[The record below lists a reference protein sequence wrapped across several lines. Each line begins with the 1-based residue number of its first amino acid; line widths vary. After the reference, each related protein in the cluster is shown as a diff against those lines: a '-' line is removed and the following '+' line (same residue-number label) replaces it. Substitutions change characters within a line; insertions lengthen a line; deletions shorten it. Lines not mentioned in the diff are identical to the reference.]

1 MTVASAEQIAQAAA
15 ALPDPGVGLV
25 TSEAQGTSSRRQ
37 RNRSH
42 YSPNGQLEVAIIGMG
57 AWGLAVLERLLTVIR
72 QGGSG
77 ASAVL
82 IHVVEPGS
90 PGSGVYSV
98 DLPGYLV
105 MNTPCGQISLFPGDE
120 AEASLPYQVGLFSW
134 ARRNG
139 YTWHGDLCLPQP
151 GGRAISENDFLPRSV
166 VGRYL
171 QWFYDALVSSPPSG
185 VRIQL
190 HRAAAVEVVAAG
202 ADQEVVTLSS
212 GARLTVDHVML
223 TSGHTP
229 NLLPEPGWGAALDP
243 YSVVRE
249 QVAVDPG
256 SLVAIAGMGL
266 VATDVLAALTRGRG
280 GRFEVGSGDR
290 LRYLPSGRE
299 PQIRIFST
307 TGLPH
312 CAKAVGMRNVTTQFR
327 PNFWTPEAVAQRR
340 ARALAETGSGALNWR
355 RDLHPLLVAE
365 MRLQYYVQASLLRG
379 GDAAAQVV
387 KEELIRAW
395 SEHRFSSAVARLE
408 SQLGRFDPD
417 EHLSPHTERSFE
429 GPQAYQDF
437 VTQLVESDLAEAMRP
452 GGSSPIKMA
461 YEVLRF
467 LRDPIR
473 RAVEFGGLD
482 AESHREFFPGVRG
495 QINRL
500 VAGPPAYRSQQLLA
514 LVEAGVV
521 TMPYGPG
528 PEVEFLAAGRA
539 VVRSTHLDSP
549 HQDRVDHLVRGFLED
564 PLPHRSA
571 STLIGTL
578 YRAGR
583 LSRMALDGSA
593 AEGVQLTRE
602 SHPVDAEGRVQERL
616 WVFGALTE
624 GARYFTNCIPSPG
637 SRKWSFQEALSCAL
651 QVLSG

>member
-1 MTVASAEQIAQAAA
+1 MTVTSAKEICNAVMT
-15 ALPDPGVGLV
+15 LPELGSGV
-25 TSEAQGTSSRRQ
+25 SSNRAPESGSRST

-42 YSPNGQLEVAIIGMG
+42 SSPRGQLEVAIIGMG

-72 QGGSG
+72 EGGSG
-77 ASAVL
+77 VSEVV
-82 IHVVEPGS
+82 IHVVEPGK

-105 MNTPCGQISLFPGDE
+105 MNTPCGQISLYPGEEPD
-120 AEASLPYQVGLFSW
+120 ASLPYQVGLFSW
-134 ARRNG
+134 AKRSG
-139 YTWHGDLCLPQP
+139 YRWHGDLCLPQP
-151 GGRAISENDFLPRSV
+151 GGREISESDFLPRSL

-171 QWFYDALVSSPPSG
+171 QWFYEALVSSPPLG
-185 VRIQL
+185 VTVQL
-190 HRAAAVEVVAAG
+190 HRAAAIDVVATSSG
-202 ADQEVVTLSS
+202 QELVTLST
-212 GARLTVDHVML
+212 GEALRVDHVML

-229 NLLPEPGWGAALDP
+229 NLLPAQAWGAALDP
-243 YSVVRE
+243 YSVVHDEVSFR
-249 QVAVDPG
+249 PG
-256 SLVAIAGMGL
+256 SRVAIAGMGL

-280 GRFEVGSGDR
+280 GRFEVASAQR
-290 LRYLPSGRE
+290 LRYVPSGRE
-299 PQIRIFST
+299 PKIRIFST
-307 TGLPH
+307 SGLPH

-327 PNFWTPEAVAQRR
+327 PSFWTPEAVAERR
-340 ARALAETGSGALNWR
+340 AIALAATGSGALNWR

-365 MRLQYYVQASLLRG
+365 MRLQYYVQAGLLRG
-379 GDAAAQVV
+379 GQVLSQVV
-387 KEELIRAW
+387 RETLTRAW
-395 SEHRFSSAVARLE
+395 AEHAFDAAVARLE
-408 SQLGRFDPD
+408 PDLGRFDPD
-417 EHLSPHTERSFE
+417 EHLSPRMERSFE
-429 GPQAYQDF
+429 SSEAYQAF
-437 VTQLVESDLAEAMRP
+437 VTQLVESDLDEALCP

-482 AESHREFFPGVRG
+482 AESHREFFPGIRG

-521 TMPYGPG
+521 SFPYGPG
-528 PEVEFLAAGRA
+528 PEVEFLGEGRA
-539 VVRSTHLDSP
+539 VVRSTHLATSHEEP
-549 HQDRVDHLVRGFLED
+549 VDHLVRGFLED

-571 STLIGTL
+571 STLIEAL

-593 AEGVQLTRE
+593 GDGVELTRE
-602 SHPVDAEGRVQERL
+602 SHPVDAEGRVQDRV
-616 WVFGALTE
+616 WVFGAITE